1 MDAWIV
7 YGILVVATALAFL
20 GFVFQH
26 CTTLHIRLCFEVR
39 SILNCSVTVTDCL
52 PTRREKLEKHLE
64 APDCLPT
71 RREKLEKHLEDPLSK
86 HTRRS
91 WGGPLE
97 RGLAVKAGGPLVL
110 GR

>member
-39 SILNCSVTVTDCL
+39 STLNCSVTVT
-52 PTRREKLEKHLE
+52 
-64 APDCLPT
+64 DCLPT